1 MWLHFTWITSFRVL
15 SPNTVTLWG
24 TRLRI
29 STYKGGGDGH
39 HSASNTTAL
48 RVNPRLCPWPGW
60 RSVVCS
66 SQFTL
71 YSASPRPLS
80 LEADLMEHALWLPGG
95 PGKPKGPVGDL
106 EGGRWVSLRHL
117 PQPSLLPVTQD
128 DCITV
133 LKSHSSW
140 QAALSTQWIAQFQY
154 LLLQALV
161 IKGTLLAPEIMS
173 MPINLY

>member
-66 SQFTL
+66 SRFTL

-117 PQPSLLPVTQD
+117 PQPSLLPVTSGW
-128 DCITV
+128 
-133 LKSHSSW
+133 LHHSTEKP
-140 QAALSTQWIAQFQY
+140 Q
-154 LLLQALV
+154 
-161 IKGTLLAPEIMS
+161 LLAGSPLHTVNS
-173 MPINLY
+173 SVPVPAPSSFGH